1 MVNKRVYGNGLCN
14 NFNGTLVRLNS
25 SEIQISTSASTRM
38 ACRGN
43 TIENQYLKLPKA
55 TKTYEIGLNQLR
67 MFDGDKK
74 NILTF
79 RKVD

>member
-1 MVNKRVYGNGLCN
+1 
-14 NFNGTLVRLNS
+14 
-25 SEIQISTSASTRM
+25 M